1 MIRGR
6 VHQDIAVVSRH
17 SAVNVTTWL
26 ETEKYNAL
34 VCLAKQRGLSKAG
47 LVRNIIH
54 EYLET
59 HKTQE
64 PIS

>member
-6 VHQDIAVVSRH
+6 VHQDNAVVSRH
-17 SAVNVTTWL
+17 STVNVTVWL
-26 ETEKYNAL
+26 ESEKYNAL
-34 VCLAKQRGLSKAG
+34 VNLAKQRGLSKAG
-47 LVRNIIH
+47 LVRNIIR

-59 HKTQE
+59 SKTQE